1 MADARNQTGVSEF
14 ILLGFSDHPQ
24 VQLILFVAFASAY
37 AAALLGNVSI
47 ITVIC
52 SQPGLHTPMYFF
64 LVNLS
69 LLDIGCVTST
79 VPQMLTNLL
88 AQKKAIS
95 FQGCLAQMYFFSAF
109 LATELLLLTEYILLA
124 VMSYDRYV
132 AICFPLH
139 YGTIMSRKICILL
152 VICSWIGG
160 FLAVFIPTAMKSGL
174 PFCGP
179 NIINHFFCD
188 SAPLLHLACSDIR
201 LIELVDFLVSAS
213 VALGT
218 LLPTVVSYLC
228 ILATIMKIPST
239 KGRIKAF
246 STCSSHFTIITIG
259 YGTSMFIYVRPSQDH
274 FMSLNKVAS
283 LMTTV
288 VTPMLNPF
296 IFSLRNQQVKEAL
309 RDSIAKC
316 FPLQRTPGCDLRI
329 VLKNIFD

>member
-1 MADARNQTGVSEF
+1 MKMVNQTVVSEF
-14 ILLGFSDHPQ
+14 ILVGFPSPREVEIVLFLVFLAFFVMILMGNILIIMLICTDHRLQ
-24 VQLILFVAFASAY
+24 
-37 AAALLGNVSI
+37 
-47 ITVIC
+47 
-52 SQPGLHTPMYFF
+52 TPMYFF
-64 LVNLS
+64 LIHLS
-69 LLDIGCVTST
+69 LIEILMTISIMPKMMWNFLSARKT
-79 VPQMLTNLL
+79 
-88 AQKKAIS
+88 IS
-95 FQGCLAQMYFFSAF
+95 FSSCLAQSYFYF
-109 LATELLLLTEYILLA
+109 LLGCTEYIILA

-139 YGTIMSRKICILL
+139 YATIMSKKICILL
-152 VICSWIGG
+152 VICSWMGG

-188 SAPLLHLACSDIR
+188 SAPLLHLACSDIH

-246 STCSSHFTIITIG
+246 STCSSHFTIITMG
-259 YGTSMFIYVRPSQDH
+259 YGTSIFIYVRPSQDH
-274 FMSLNKVAS
+274 SMSLNKVVS
-283 LMTTV
+283 LLTTV